1 MPISGTV
8 TVSGI
13 VAPTSTS
20 DTYPVTDPKYGLGG
34 LRTIT
39 GGAGDALTDIPSARR
54 VEGMMVYVS
63 NTSKY
68 YKLVGG
74 ILDANWTEFVLL
86 PVDAYGNVYINGNL
100 KVSGWIETDTGIQG
114 NPYDAP
120 EYVQDINLDG
130 GSYS

>member
-34 LRTIT
+34 LRSIT
-39 GGAGDALTDIPSARR
+39 GGVGDALTDISSARR
-54 VEGMMVYVS
+54 EEGMMVYVS

-74 ILDANWTEFVLL
+74 IADVNWTEFVLL
-86 PVDAYGNVYINGNL
+86 PVDAHGNVYINGHL
-100 KVSGWIETDTGIQG
+100 KVSGWIETDPGIQG

-120 EYVQDINLDG
+120 EYLQDMNLDG
-130 GSYS
+130 GTYS

>member
-20 DTYPVTDPKYGLGG
+20 DTYPVTDPTYGLGG

-39 GGAGDALTDIPSARR
+39 GGAGDALSNIPSARR

-74 ILDANWTEFVLL
+74 TADVNWTEFVLL

-120 EYVQDINLDG
+120 EYVQGVNLDG

>member
-13 VAPTSTS
+13 VAPTSTG

-34 LRTIT
+34 LRSIT
-39 GGAGDALTDIPSARR
+39 GGAGDALTDIPAARR
-54 VEGMMVYVS
+54 EEGMLVYVQS
-63 NTSKY
+63 TSKY

-74 ILDANWTEFVLL
+74 TADINWTEFVLL
-86 PVDAYGNVYINGNL
+86 PVDVHGNVYITGNL
-100 KVSGWIETDTGIQG
+100 IVSGYIETDTGIQG

-120 EYVQDINLDG
+120 EYFHGIDLDG